1 MGKFVDQKAPQYYMF
16 LSASSCPPLSA
27 EMIEYLAILG
37 KIQLLRSPS
46 DPTHEDSYSESC
58 NSSAKLL
65 TDD

>member
-1 MGKFVDQKAPQYYMF
+1 MPLF
-16 LSASSCPPLSA
+16 LCA
-27 EMIEYLAILG
+27 EMIEYLS
-37 KIQLLRSPS
+37 KIQLLRSFS